1 MDARTRNFLLLS
13 SLLVLAAPLRAA
25 LANAPHE
32 DVHFLAEHL
41 PEVAQDARYF
51 SLPWPGERPAPG
63 RWQPFVGLGWNSAK
77 ADFMKESGALFS
89 FGATRGWSERSALT
103 LFGFYDR
110 FDVSGGSG
118 EQVLRAP
125 FAPVPL
131 DLPERALFSS
141 PGGTFTHYGVGAA
154 WTHEISE
161 AGAARPT
168 SLEAGLVV
176 DRLILKDYRMNYRV
190 LAGSDAFAEGVL
202 DHSSE
207 ATFFTPFVGFEKRF
221 SLGSSFWLIPR
232 VMAGAPLPPADFDGR
247 LTGPGFD
254 LSSSDPN
261 GKPGRIGDGF
271 VSLGAGLLH
280 RRSGIEIDVGALAGF
295 PLFESATHP
304 GVDQSFLVHLVWRHR
319 PAA

>member
-1 MDARTRNFLLLS
+1 MRNRPLAFLLPLILTAATPLS
-13 SLLVLAAPLRAA
+13 AA

-32 DVHFLAEHL
+32 DIHVLAEHL

-89 FGATRGWSERSALT
+89 FGATRGWTERSALT

-118 EQVLRAP
+118 EQVLRAS

-131 DLPERALFSS
+131 DLPERAVFSS
-141 PGGTFTHYGVGAA
+141 PEGTFTHYGVGAA
-154 WTHEISE
+154 WAHEISE
-161 AGAARPT
+161 TGAARPT
-168 SLEAGLVV
+168 SVEAGLAV
-176 DRLILKDYRMNYRV
+176 DRLLLKNYRMHYRV
-190 LAGSDAFAEGVL
+190 PVGDAFAEGTL

-207 ATFFTPFVGFEKRF
+207 ATFVTPFVGFEKRF
-221 SLGSSFWLIPR
+221 SLGGSFYLIPR

-254 LSSSDPN
+254 LSSGDPG
-261 GKPGRIGDGF
+261 GKPGKIGDGF
-271 VSLGAGLLH
+271 VSLGAGFLH
-280 RRSGIEIDVGALAGF
+280 RRSGIEIDLGALAGF

-304 GVDQSFLVHLVWRHR
+304 GVDQSFLLHLVWRHR

>member
-1 MDARTRNFLLLS
+1 MRTGPIALLPLLLTA
-13 SLLVLAAPLRAA
+13 AAPLSAA

-32 DVHFLAEHL
+32 DIHFLAEHL

-77 ADFMKESGALFS
+77 ADFLKESGALFS
-89 FGATRGWSERSALT
+89 CGATRGWSERSALT

-118 EQVLRAP
+118 EQVLRAS

-131 DLPERALFSS
+131 DLPERAVFSS
-141 PGGTFTHYGVGAA
+141 PEGTFTHYGVGAA

-168 SLEAGLVV
+168 SLEAGLIV
-176 DRLILKDYRMNYRV
+176 DRLILKNYRMHYRV
-190 LAGSDAFAEGVL
+190 PVGDAFAEGTL

-207 ATFFTPFVGFEKRF
+207 ATFVTPFVGFEKRF
-221 SLGSSFWLIPR
+221 SLGSAFWLIPR
-232 VMAGAPLPPADFDGR
+232 VVAGAPLPAADFDGR

-254 LSSSDPN
+254 LSSSDPG

-280 RRSGIEIDVGALAGF
+280 RRSGLEIDVGALAGF
-295 PLFESATHP
+295 PLFERATHS

>member
-1 MDARTRNFLLLS
+1 MRNRRLILLLP
-13 SLLVLAAPLRAA
+13 LLLTSAAPLSAA

-32 DVHFLAEHL
+32 DIHFLAEHL
-41 PEVAQDARYF
+41 PELAQDARYF

-77 ADFMKESGALFS
+77 ADFLKQSGSLLS
-89 FGATRGWSERSALT
+89 FGSTRGWSERSALT

-131 DLPERALFSS
+131 DLPERARFSS

-154 WTHEISE
+154 WTHGISPP
-161 AGAARPT
+161 AAARPT
-168 SLEAGLVV
+168 SLEAGLIV
-176 DRLILKDYRMNYRV
+176 DRLILEDYRMSYRV
-190 LAGSDAFAEGVL
+190 LGGRDASAEGVL

-221 SLGSSFWLIPR
+221 ALGGALWLIPR

-247 LTGPGFD
+247 LSGPGFD
-254 LSSSDPN
+254 VSSADPS
-261 GKPGRIGDGF
+261 GKPGKIGDGF

-280 RRSGIEIDVGALAGF
+280 RRSGLELDLGAVAGF

-304 GVDQSFLVHLVWRHR
+304 GVDQSFLVHLVWRHHR
-319 PAA
+319 AG